1 LIVFLA
7 FFWHFSS
14 TLAVAVT
21 TQRYLDLT
29 APAAVILGRIMA
41 ITAEGAALESQN
53 ETPSKPVDDAA
64 ALREELAALREMHQA
79 EKKQLLDN
87 ANELRRQNEELG
99 RAMSLR
105 GSRAAESSNGRS
117 KSAPR
122 FVAGNDREAESAM
135 PAIFGSRMKALATR
149 WASPHPRGNSAD
161 EEGDDTMDARSCSS
175 TINTED
181 VGQIDFIEKG
191 DDDYVTI
198 IASLKEQLR
207 QADNRAKVLEQRLQ
221 IVKESGDAVIQSLN
235 EELAEVAEESARS
248 EAAMIK
254 ELSKLDAQR
263 RAERAEYE
271 KRIQEWI
278 AHDANRKLEV
288 EEYERRIE
296 SLVNIVRSMDTAR
309 EDDLVDCN
317 SSSSL
322 DKEAEEEMHKDLL
335 AYFSNLTG
343 KNSTKRGNPLVA
355 SINDAFDLQ
364 FNANPIVGDDLIE
377 YYRSHSELKE
387 FTLKSELPRM
397 DYEVLVA
404 DKKAKEG
411 RKLVTPDE
419 IRSYFNNSDI
429 DEESELCI
437 RSANQSL
444 LADPM
449 AMLTG
454 EGEGK
459 IIHSGSFYSTVIATT
474 CTFKL
479 DLRKEGERR
488 VKIYCDLAICVPSGN
503 DSTEET
509 DETSATSATLELAR
523 ANLIIQFGPSPSAT
537 PSGPLIKYTLSSI
550 VPSLSS
556 TDDAQALHLAAGALA
571 RDRNT
576 HIRKTDNPVA
586 DSRRDSIRSRFLAKV
601 KKFSQSN
608 S

>member
-1 LIVFLA
+1 M
-7 FFWHFSS
+7 
-14 TLAVAVT
+14 
-21 TQRYLDLT
+21 
-29 APAAVILGRIMA
+29 AA
-41 ITAEGAALESQN
+41 AEGAAFESQN
-53 ETPSKPVDDAA
+53 DAA
-64 ALREELAALREMHQA
+64 ALREELAALREIHQA
-79 EKKQLLDN
+79 EKKELLET

-99 RAMSLR
+99 RALSLQCFESR
-105 GSRAAESSNGRS
+105 GNRGTESSNGRS

-122 FVAGNDREAESAM
+122 FVAGDGREAESV
-135 PAIFGSRMKALATR
+135 PALFGSRMKALATR
-149 WASPHPRGNSAD
+149 WASPHPRSNSGD
-161 EEGDDTMDARSCSS
+161 EEGEDIIDARSCSS
-175 TINTED
+175 TISTEG

-191 DDDYVTI
+191 DDDYITI

-207 QADNRAKVLEQRLQ
+207 QADLRAKVLEQRLQ

-263 RAERAEYE
+263 RAERTEYD

-296 SLVNIVRSMDTAR
+296 SLVNTVRLMDTAR
-309 EDDLVDCN
+309 EDDLVDCSR
-317 SSSSL
+317 SSSM
-322 DKEAEEEMHKDLL
+322 DKEVEKQMNKDLIAYYGSL
-335 AYFSNLTG
+335 AG
-343 KNSTKRGNPLVA
+343 KSSTKRGNVLVA

-377 YYRSHSELKE
+377 YYRSHPELKE

-419 IRSYFNNSDI
+419 IRSYFDNADI
-429 DEESELCI
+429 DEETELCI

-444 LADPM
+444 LADPL

-474 CTFKL
+474 CAFKL
-479 DLRKEGERR
+479 DLRNEGERR

-523 ANLIIQFGPSPSAT
+523 ANLIIQFGPSPLAT

-556 TDDAQALHLAAGALA
+556 TNDAQALHLAAGALA

-586 DSRRDSIRSRFLAKV
+586 DSRSDSIRSRFLAKV
-601 KKFSQSN
+601 RKFA
-608 S
+608 